1 MVISVKW
8 LTGSAAAS
16 VLCAV
21 LTANAAIA
29 ACPARA
35 PKLITPGELTVGSA
49 LTSPPMGFIK
59 DGEPTGFDTDLAAAL
74 AEKMCLR
81 PNFVNLAFQ
90 GLFPGL
96 IARKFDIIQARVGI
110 TDERKRVFDF
120 VPYSRGGIQLV
131 VRNGS
136 GLQFTAEVDVC
147 GHSVATNAGS
157 SELAD
162 LERVRE
168 HCPPGK
174 PMTFK
179 IFSNQIEALN
189 EVAKLSVEA
198 AYVDWPVAAYLVQQ
212 RPGDFVKASPIF
224 SGDGPGTPRHLNG
237 IVFRKGEDEL
247 RDAVGL
253 AFESVV
259 ADGTY
264 DRLLLKWQLADG
276 DIRQQ
281 GK

>member
-1 MVISVKW
+1 
-8 LTGSAAAS
+8 
-16 VLCAV
+16 
-21 LTANAAIA
+21 
-29 ACPARA
+29 
-35 PKLITPGELTVGSA
+35 
-49 LTSPPMGFIK
+49 MGFIK
-59 DGEPTGFDTDLAAAL
+59 DGQPTGFDTDLASAL
-74 AEKMCLR
+74 AEKMCLK
-81 PNFVNLAFQ
+81 PNFVNLSFQ

-96 IARKFDIIQARVGI
+96 IARKFDIVEARVGV
-110 TDERKRVFDF
+110 TDERKKVFDF

-131 VRNGS
+131 VRKGS
-136 GLQFTAEVDVC
+136 GLWFTAETDVC

-168 HCPPGK
+168 HCPPDK

-189 EVAKLSVEA
+189 EVAKRSVEA

-212 RPGDFVKASPIF
+212 RSDDFAKASPIF
-224 SGDGPGTPRHLNG
+224 SGDGPGTPRHING

-247 RDAVGL
+247 RNAVAA
-253 AFESVV
+253 AFEAVV

-264 DRLLLKWQLADG
+264 GRLLHKWELGDG

-281 GK
+281 DK